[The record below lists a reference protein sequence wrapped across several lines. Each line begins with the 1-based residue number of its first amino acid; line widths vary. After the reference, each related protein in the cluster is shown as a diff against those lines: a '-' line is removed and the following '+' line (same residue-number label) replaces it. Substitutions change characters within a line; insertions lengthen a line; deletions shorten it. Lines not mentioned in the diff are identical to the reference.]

1 MGKLEELSRL
11 TAGNVQDSLGIGRP
25 ARPAES
31 PAPATAPSAPARWQ
45 GVTKSKNAVEIPVEK
60 IVADPDQPREEFDEE
75 ALGRLAESLRTRGQL
90 QPIRVRWDEGS
101 EKYMILVGERRWR
114 AARMAGMPSLSAVV
128 VEGPI
133 SPADL
138 LAIQLV
144 ENCLREDLK
153 PIEQAKAYR
162 ALMERN
168 GWSAR
173 QVARELAIDHTGVAR
188 ALALLN
194 LPGDVQ
200 EAVEAGQIAPR
211 TAYELTKIND
221 PTEQAEAAREAA
233 AGRLKRDELAER
245 TRKPR
250 EGRGGRQRAWSF
262 STERVKVVVSAM
274 AENVS
279 EDELTE
285 AIAAALK
292 DRRRKGRSHAA

>member
-1 MGKLEELSRL
+1 MGKLEELTRL
-11 TAGNVQDSLGIGRP
+11 TASNVQDSIGVGRP
-25 ARPAES
+25 ARPTE
-31 PAPATAPSAPARWQ
+31 APGSVSAPSTPARWQ
-45 GVTKSKNAVEIPVEK
+45 GVIKSKNAVEVPVEK
-60 IVADPDQPREEFDEE
+60 IAPDPDQPREEFDEE

-114 AARMAGMPSLSAVV
+114 AARLAGLPSLSAVV
-128 VEGPI
+128 VEGTIP
-133 SPADL
+133 PAEL

-153 PIEQAKAYR
+153 PIEQARAFK
-162 ALMERN
+162 ALMEQN

-211 TAYELTKIND
+211 TAYELTKIDD

-250 EGRGGRQRAWSF
+250 EGRGDKPRAWTF
-262 STERVKVVVSAM
+262 STERVRVVVSAI
-274 AENVS
+274 ADDVS
-279 EDELTE
+279 DEELTE

-292 DRRRKGRSHAA
+292 DRRRKSRGRAA

>member
-1 MGKLEELSRL
+1 MGKLEELARL
-11 TAGNVQDSLGIGRP
+11 AAGNVQDSIGVGRP
-25 ARPAES
+25 ARPAEA
-31 PAPATAPSAPARWQ
+31 PAPAPAPSAPARWQ
-45 GVTKSKNAVEIPVEK
+45 GVTKSKNAVEVPVEK
-60 IVADPDQPREEFDEE
+60 ISPDPDQPREEFDEE

-114 AARMAGMPSLSAVV
+114 AARMAGLPSLSAVV
-128 VEGPI
+128 VEGSI

-153 PIEQAKAYR
+153 PIEQARAFK
-162 ALMERN
+162 ALMEQN

-173 QVARELAIDHTGVAR
+173 QVARELSIDHTGVAR
-188 ALALLN
+188 ALALLT
-194 LPGDVQ
+194 LPCDVQ

-211 TAYELTKIND
+211 TAYELTKLDD
-221 PTEQAEAAREAA
+221 PAEQAEAAREAA

-250 EGRGGRQRAWSF
+250 EGRGGRPRPWSF

-274 AENVS
+274 ADDVS

-285 AIAAALK
+285 AIAAAMK
-292 DRRRKGRSHAA
+292 ERRRKGRDRAA

>member
-1 MGKLEELSRL
+1 
-11 TAGNVQDSLGIGRP
+11 
-25 ARPAES
+25 
-31 PAPATAPSAPARWQ
+31 
-45 GVTKSKNAVEIPVEK
+45 
-60 IVADPDQPREEFDEE
+60 
-75 ALGRLAESLRTRGQL
+75 
-90 QPIRVRWDEGS
+90 
-101 EKYMILVGERRWR
+101 
-114 AARMAGMPSLSAVV
+114 MAGMPSLSAVV
-128 VEGPI
+128 VEGSI

-194 LPGDVQ
+194 LPDDVQ
-200 EAVEAGQIAPR
+200 GAVEAGQIAPR
-211 TAYELTKIND
+211 TAYELTKIDD
-221 PTEQAEAAREAA
+221 PAEQAEAAREAA

-250 EGRGGRQRAWSF
+250 EGRRDRPRAWSF
-262 STERVKVVVSAM
+262 ATDRVKVVVSAM
-274 AENVS
+274 ADNVS
-279 EDELTE
+279 EEELTE

-292 DRRRKGRSHAA
+292 DRRRKSRYRAA

>member
-25 ARPAES
+25 SRPAES
-31 PAPATAPSAPARWQ
+31 PTPAAAPSAPARWQ
-45 GVTKSKNAVEIPVEK
+45 GVTKSKNAIEIPLEK
-60 IVADPDQPREEFDEE
+60 IVADPGQPREAFDEE
-75 ALGRLAESLRTRGQL
+75 ALGRLAESLRTKGQL

-101 EKYMILVGERRWR
+101 EKYMILVGERRYR
-114 AARMAGMPSLSAVV
+114 AARMAGLPSLSAVV
-128 VEGPI
+128 VEGDLP
-133 SPADL
+133 PADR

-162 ALMERN
+162 ALMEGN

-173 QVARELAIDHTGVAR
+173 QVARELSIDHTGVAR
-188 ALALLN
+188 ALALLT

-211 TAYELTKIND
+211 TAYELTKLDD
-221 PTEQAEAAREAA
+221 PAEQAEAAREAA
-233 AGRLKRDELAER
+233 AGRLKRDDLAER

-250 EGRGGRQRAWSF
+250 EGRGGRPRPWSF
-262 STERVKVVVSAM
+262 ATERVKVVVSAR
-274 AENVS
+274 ADDVS
-279 EDELTE
+279 EEELTE
-285 AIAAALK
+285 ALAAALRA
-292 DRRRKGRSHAA
+292 RRGKGRTRAA